1 LSESRAIVPKSEIF
15 LQMDILDQQQIV
27 AAATGAVIEAL
38 VYKVKGKTAISWAG
52 INHISF
58 FMGDI
63 EVDDWVQWDKI
74 TMFGDRV
81 YWAATIRARNM
92 KYGLSS
98 LGTAEAPELA
108 DTHVVDDKGKWVK
121 NPDGSWEMTLRED
134 PHCRRKAL
142 SMAQRN
148 GKRAVIPAAV
158 LEKWLEY
165 FLNLRKGK
173 IVDPPFQPKYV
184 DSTASTQKQPEKKTT
199 EKKTHAKVGPPPQ
212 RTPPKPAAEEP
223 KKEEPPQEPPR
234 SVEDVTERIAAF
246 LPGHS
251 ELVVVSD
258 RGDYYRV
265 GRRRT
270 LDREI
275 DDHLDF
281 VVSEMGGE
289 WDNENNE
296 WRIKKEA
303 EGG

>member
-1 LSESRAIVPKSEIF
+1 MSESRAIVPKSEIF
-15 LQMDILDQQQIV
+15 MKLDLLDQQQIV
-27 AAATGAVIEAL
+27 AEATGDVIEEL

-63 EVDDWVQWDKI
+63 EVDDWVQWERV

-81 YWAATIRARNM
+81 YWSATIRARNT

-108 DTHVVDDKGKWVK
+108 DTHVVDNGEWVK
-121 NPDGSWEMTLRED
+121 NPDGSWKMTLRED

-158 LEKWLEY
+158 LKRWLEY
-165 FLNLRKGK
+165 FLDLRKGK
-173 IVDPPFQPKYV
+173 IVGPPFQPKYV
-184 DSTASTQKQPEKKTT
+184 ESMQKQPEKKTENKKP
-199 EKKTHAKVGPPPQ
+199 EKKAETKK
-212 RTPPKPAAEEP
+212 TPPKPVAEKP
-223 KKEEPPQEPPR
+223 KPKEEPPKGSPK
-234 SVEDVTERIAAF
+234 SVDDVTERIASF

-258 RGDYYRV
+258 RGDYYRI

-275 DDHLDF
+275 ETHLDF

-289 WDNENNE
+289 WNNDENE
-296 WRIKKEA
+296 WRVEKEA
-303 EGG
+303 EGRE

>member
-1 LSESRAIVPKSEIF
+1 MSESRAIVPKSEIF

-27 AAATGAVIEAL
+27 AAATGAVIEDL

-63 EVDDWVQWDKI
+63 EVDDWVQWDQI
-74 TMFGDRV
+74 TMFGDRI
-81 YWAATIRARNM
+81 YWAATIRARNV

-165 FLNLRKGK
+165 FLDLRKGK
-173 IVDPPFQPKYV
+173 IVDPPFQPRFV
-184 DSTASTQKQPEKKTT
+184 ESTQKQPVNKTSEKKL
-199 EKKTHAKVGPPPQ
+199 EKKAPNKIQLSLREVNVDVIRYNLKAINFG
-212 RTPPKPAAEEP
+212 
-223 KKEEPPQEPPR
+223 
-234 SVEDVTERIAAF
+234 EDD
-246 LPGHS
+246 
-251 ELVVVSD
+251 VS
-258 RGDYYRV
+258 
-265 GRRRT
+265 
-270 LDREI
+270 
-275 DDHLDF
+275 
-281 VVSEMGGE
+281 VSEQDDGFYVEPSKGLTDAEFNRIQGMLENMGVE
-289 WDNENNE
+289 WLSDSQR
-296 WRIKKEA
+296 WVIWKET
-303 EGG
+303 EG